1 MTRGQRLT
9 FLGIAALIAVVAIF
23 VLADSSEDAPDGGQQ
38 AAATATATPEG
49 TAAPQEASPAEP
61 TPEPTLEPTPEPPPL
76 LTAGKVTELEY
87 TEGERARFRV
97 RSPQAEEIHVHGYD
111 IYRDI
116 PAGETVTVSFP
127 ADITGIF
134 EIELHGSGEPIAEL
148 RVNPR

>member
-23 VLADSSEDAPDGGQQ
+23 VLADSSEDASNGGEQ
-38 AAATATATPEG
+38 AAATATATPAA

-61 TPEPTLEPTPEPPPL
+61 TPEPTPEPPPL

-97 RSPQAEEIHVHGYD
+97 RSPQPEEIHVHGYD

-134 EIELHGSGEPIAEL
+134 EIELHNAGEPIAEL